1 MTTFASIGQ
10 VHKAKGRNKEGQ
22 GGMEELRIEVT
33 MKEKRKK
40 DVKYAIDGEKS
51 SISKF
56 KINEK
61 TQSSK

>member
-1 MTTFASIGQ
+1 
-10 VHKAKGRNKEGQ
+10 
-22 GGMEELRIEVT
+22 MEESRIEVT

-51 SISKF
+51 WISKF

>member
-1 MTTFASIGQ
+1 
-10 VHKAKGRNKEGQ
+10 
-22 GGMEELRIEVT
+22 MEESRIEVT

-40 DVKYAIDGEKS
+40 DVQYAIDGEKS